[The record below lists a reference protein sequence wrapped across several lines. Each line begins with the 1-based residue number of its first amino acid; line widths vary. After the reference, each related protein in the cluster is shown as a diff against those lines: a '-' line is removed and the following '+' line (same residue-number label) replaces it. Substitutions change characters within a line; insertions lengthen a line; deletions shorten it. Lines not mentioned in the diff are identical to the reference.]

1 MQQIDTT
8 NTKQYNRK
16 YNKTIQ
22 TMQKP
27 FYPLGNKTPQE
38 KKPKI
43 L

>member
-16 YNKTIQ
+16 YNKTIE
-22 TMQKP
+22 TMQKLLN
-27 FYPLGNKTPQE
+27 PLGNKAPQE